1 MTDRSSWREGSGR
14 GRLARRSV
22 VLVGALGLLATACSS
37 ASGSATSGTSAT
49 STTVPSARP
58 VASGSVTAVSGSS
71 MSVASQ
77 FSGTATLQLTSST
90 TYSQTVSATA
100 QDVTVGGCVAVTGT
114 PPTNGSAAGPVAA
127 RSVVISGAGS
137 PCPFTGSTGF
147 GGRGN
152 GRFGGGG
159 GFGGGG
165 FGGGGFS
172 LASTSGKVTAVSGSA
187 VTLVGT
193 GRIVGSVG
201 HRAWAAPPSRHRW
214 RSRPRRRPPTPRS
227 SRLRTLRLCWAG
239 ASTCS
244 VPRHRAAR

>member
-1 MTDRSSWREGSGR
+1 
-14 GRLARRSV
+14 
-22 VLVGALGLLATACSS
+22 
-37 ASGSATSGTSAT
+37 
-49 STTVPSARP
+49 
-58 VASGSVTAVSGSS
+58 

-201 HRAWAAPPSRHRW
+201 ASSVGSSSKPAQVEVSTSSATTYTKVESASHSAVVLGRCVNVFGSKAPSGTLTATSVSVRPAGPSGCGGFGGRG
-214 RSRPRRRPPTPRS
+214 SG
-227 SRLRTLRLCWAG
+227 AG
-239 ASTCS
+239 TGARFGGGSAS
-244 VPRHRAAR
+244 